1 MDSHVLSK
9 RDTTVSSVE
18 AALVIGELAEE
29 MECTDSV
36 SSIGAVFIRF
46 SVLLNRIVFALRR
59 LNCRFFSCFSTHQFP
74 QQRITAIYFSLL
86 LTAHVTIRGRR
97 LRIHTDEV
105 VQGLC
110 DSTGLT
116 YPNWNSGR
124 SEVWRID
131 GVHSLTERKEAT
143 VWHTNRRKE

>member
-1 MDSHVLSK
+1 MDWHILSK
-9 RDTTVSSVE
+9 RDTSVSSVE
-18 AALVIGELAEE
+18 AALVVGELAE
-29 MECTDSV
+29 MECTDSI
-36 SSIGAVFIRF
+36 SSIGGVFIRF

-86 LTAHVTIRGRR
+86 LTALVTIRGRG
-97 LRIHTDEV
+97 LRIHAHEV

-116 YPNWNSGR
+116 YPNWNRGG

-131 GVHSLTERKEAT
+131 GVHSLTQYKETT